1 MLVNGSG
8 RVAKGAGDDVVNGP
22 MVTLREVARRA
33 GVHPGTASRALNP
46 ATQDRVSEATVRK
59 VQQAAKALSYRP
71 NPIARSLKTNRTM
84 MVGIV
89 IPDLTNPLF
98 PPIVRGADS
107 VLSRAGYISL
117 IADTYNDPDR
127 EQESFDALRA
137 RQVDGLLIGSAQRND
152 EAIRAADE
160 AGMPMVLINRRDDQA
175 RLPVVM
181 GDDANGV
188 EQAVRHLLEL
198 GHRRIGHLAGPSR
211 LSTGVV
217 RTRAFRQWIFE
228 LGGDLSDNLTIECE
242 TYSVEE
248 GARAGR
254 KLLDSAS
261 PTAVIAGNDQLAV
274 GLLDVMR
281 ERGLRCPE
289 DVSIVGYN
297 DMPYMDK
304 LSPPLTTVRVPHA
317 DIGAEAARILLRRL
331 DQQSMDAGTVS
342 LPVHL
347 QVRGST
353 GPPRRD

>member
-1 MLVNGSG
+1 M
-8 RVAKGAGDDVVNGP
+8 A
-22 MVTLREVARRA
+22 TLREVAKRA

-46 ATQDRVSEATVRK
+46 ATQSLVSEATVRK

-71 NPIARSLKTNRTM
+71 NPLARGLKTNRTM
-84 MVGIV
+84 MIGIV

-117 IADTYNDPDR
+117 IADTDNDAAR

-137 RQVDGLLIGSAQRND
+137 RQVDGLLVASAQLD
-152 EAIRAADE
+152 DDAVRAADE
-160 AGMPMVLINRRDDQA
+160 ADVPLVLINRRDDRT

-181 GDDANGV
+181 GDDANGI
-188 EQAVRHLLEL
+188 EQAMRHLHGL
-198 GHRRIGHLAGPSR
+198 GHRRIGHLAGPSW
-211 LSTGVV
+211 LSTGVT
-217 RTRAFRQWIFE
+217 RTRAFRQWVFE
-228 LGGDLSDNLTIECE
+228 LGGDLSDDLTVESA

-248 GARAGR
+248 DARAGR
-254 KLLDSAS
+254 ILLDQAA

-289 DVSIVGYN
+289 DISIVGFN

-304 LSPPLTTVRVPHA
+304 LSPPLTTVRVPHT

-331 DQQSMDAGTVS
+331 EGQPADVSTVS
-342 LPVHL
+342 LPVRL

-353 GPPRRD
+353 APPRHD